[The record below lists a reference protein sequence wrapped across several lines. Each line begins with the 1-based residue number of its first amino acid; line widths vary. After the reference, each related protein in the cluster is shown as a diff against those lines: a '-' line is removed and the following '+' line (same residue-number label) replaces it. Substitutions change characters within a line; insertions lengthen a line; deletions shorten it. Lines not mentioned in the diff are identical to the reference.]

1 MTLTLTLPTGERVY
15 TGRQVT
21 FQAPC
26 ASEGLT
32 GLIIEGVTYA
42 LVDSEGN
49 TLVANSFA
57 AEAMVSV
64 IFNVEKLRAYV
75 QNANTN
81 AYLEGKFNSHN
92 QAASTI
98 TAGTFAGQVV
108 ANSSGQTPGTSLLRN
123 SKLVSAETDPTVNG
137 EINWTYE

>member
-1 MTLTLTLPTGERVY
+1 MTLTLTLPTGEHVY

-21 FQAPC
+21 FEAPC

-42 LVDSEGN
+42 LVDASGN

-64 IFNVEKLRAYV
+64 IFNVEKQRAYV
-75 QNANTN
+75 QNADTN
-81 AYLEGKFNSHN
+81 AHLEAELAGK
-92 QAASTI
+92 APIYTYGAKDL
-98 TAGTFAGQVV
+98 TAGTSALETG
-108 ANSSGQTPGTSLLRN
+108 
-123 SKLVSAETDPTVNG
+123 KLYFVHE
-137 EINWTYE
+137 